1 MKVCPFCKGDVHDD
15 ATRCRHCTSML
26 GSPAGES
33 RLAPGGQD
41 PGSAS
46 TSDKVVYILDQDLI
60 RFGKFA
66 IAILAIFVTVGV
78 FLWGFDI
85 KQAAKE
91 VRDSADN
98 AVTAR
103 KQAGDASEAIKATQK
118 QISDARN
125 EINRDRDE
133 IRTNLADSA
142 AQVSRLKTLLAQAE
156 EDEGKIHS
164 KLVVSTTTVTAT
176 VSSAPTAAK
185 TKAAAVRKAE
195 LTGVTVPEVI
205 AAYEFPPEFT
215 GKGQRIALIELGGGI
230 RDADLTTYFQILG
243 IPKPK
248 VTWVSVGGATNS
260 PSDDP
265 FSADSQVA
273 IDIEVAGAAAPGA
286 EIVVYFCRNTNQ
298 GFVDGILEVL
308 KQTENRPNVLSIA
321 WGQAEPTWSKPMLQQ
336 MNQALQ
342 RVALLGITVVCAAG
356 DSGVTDGLADGKPH
370 VDFPASSPW
379 VLACGGTRLQL
390 SGKKII
396 SEVVWN
402 EGLGATGGGVS
413 EVFPRPDW
421 QANVSVP
428 ARQDGQTGRGVPDV
442 AALASP
448 NAGYR
453 FFVHGQTVILGGTS
467 VAAPL
472 WAGLIARINQGLGQN
487 VGFLN
492 PALYKTIGPGGALR
506 SITEGNNGI
515 KGIKGY
521 SAGPGWNPCTGW
533 GSPNG
538 MKLLDA
544 LRPKAN

>member
-1 MKVCPFCKGDVHDD
+1 
-15 ATRCRHCTSML
+15 ML
-26 GSPAGES
+26 GGEAGETQA
-33 RLAPGGQD
+33 APIGRDQGAA
-41 PGSAS
+41 AS
-46 TSDKVVYILDQDLI
+46 SDKVVYILDQDLI

-91 VRDSADN
+91 ARDSADN

-103 KQAGDASEAIKATQK
+103 KQAGEASEEIKATRK
-118 QISDARN
+118 QISDARD
-125 EINRDRDE
+125 EINRAKDE
-133 IRTNLADSA
+133 IRKNLADSA
-142 AQVSRLKTLLAQAE
+142 AQVNDARTVAAAGLERMKTLLAQAE

-176 VSSAPTAAK
+176 VTSPTTTAK
-185 TKAAAVRKAE
+185 TKAAAAPKAE
-195 LTGVTVPEVI
+195 LPGVTVPQVT
-205 AAYEFPPEFT
+205 AAYEFPEEFT

-230 RDADLTTYFQILG
+230 RDTDLTTYFQKLG

-248 VTWVSVGGATNS
+248 VSWVSVSGATNS

-265 FSADSQVA
+265 FGADSQVA

-298 GFVDGILEVL
+298 GFLEGILEVI
-308 KQTENRPNVLSIA
+308 KQTENRPGVLSIA
-321 WGQAEPTWSKPMLQQ
+321 WGQPEPTWSKAMLEQ
-336 MNQALQ
+336 MNEALQ
-342 RVALLGITVVCAAG
+342 RAALLGITVVCAAG

-379 VLACGGTRLQL
+379 VLACGGTHLQI
-390 SGKKII
+390 SGKTII
-396 SEVVWN
+396 SEVAWN
-402 EGLGATGGGVS
+402 GGLGATGGGVS

-421 QANVSVP
+421 QTNASVP
-428 ARQDGQTGRGVPDV
+428 PRQDGQAGRGVPDV

-448 NAGYR
+448 DAGYR
-453 FFVHGQTVILGGTS
+453 FYVHGRTMLLGGTS

-472 WAGLIARINQGLGQN
+472 WAGLIARMNQALGRN
-487 VGFLN
+487 VGFIN

-538 MKLLDA
+538 RKLLEA
-544 LRPKAN
+544 IRPKAL